1 MEGLENI
8 ILNNKNLIY
17 SIAQKFNRPDLMD
30 DLFQVGAIGM
40 IEAYY
45 NFDETKGVKFTSYAY
60 TYIFGAI
67 MTFVRENNAIKISK
81 DLSKV
86 KSKLEK
92 ARALLAQKLM
102 MEPSIFQ
109 LSEYLEIPVEDLE
122 RLESLNVCSLDETYG
137 DERNLYEMLFQ
148 NNLDINDYVF
158 LKNELEALEEPE
170 RTIMFER
177 YFSGMTQ
184 GEVADNLGLTQV
196 NVSRREKKVLT
207 KLRKTYN

>member
-30 DLFQVGAIGM
+30 DLFQAGAIGM

-122 RLESLNVCSLDETYG
+122 CLESLNVCSLDETYG

-158 LKNELEALEEPE
+158 LKN
-170 RTIMFER
+170 
-177 YFSGMTQ
+177 
-184 GEVADNLGLTQV
+184 
-196 NVSRREKKVLT
+196 
-207 KLRKTYN
+207 